1 MTMCINPPVRNYD
14 EPQIINGAS
23 PSPPQ
28 CLLRIVFSNGVSKK
42 NSMFSTKSP
51 SNTLFS
57 NTLRQRLESIDV
69 RSCHYGTYELIR
81 KV

>member
-1 MTMCINPPVRNYD
+1 MTMCINPLVRNLD
-14 EPQIINGAS
+14 EPLIIHGAS
-23 PSPPQ
+23 PSPSQ
-28 CLLRIVFSNGVSKK
+28 CLLRIVFSNGVNKK